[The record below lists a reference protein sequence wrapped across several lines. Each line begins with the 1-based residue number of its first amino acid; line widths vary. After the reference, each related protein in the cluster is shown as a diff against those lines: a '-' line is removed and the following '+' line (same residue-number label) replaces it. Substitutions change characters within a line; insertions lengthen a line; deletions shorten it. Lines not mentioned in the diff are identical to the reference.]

1 MAGNRSRR
9 GDWTGWKP
17 APQGIPTLWAMSKP
31 RGRGNYSVCGRNNA
45 KLEANH
51 AV

>member
-31 RGRGNYSVCGRNNA
+31 RGRGNYSGCGRNNA